1 MVATDTERRDM
12 QSPTA
17 TATRQTAVFRIG
29 ATSLRIEGAVVARRR
44 ALCGKLALYVTLDVK
59 AGRCARD
66 LTRKAAESAE
76 KIKQAHAFISLY
88 RRN

>member
-12 QSPTA
+12 QSP